1 MSPYKTTDTTP
12 PTPEYPTP
20 SRLSRL
26 HEAGIKTDGHIY
38 HLQTII
44 AGSGYNLPSQE
55 NENWGFVFRP
65 TGSTKSY
72 MRLYLSEV
80 DACAEEILML
90 VEYKMI

>member
-1 MSPYKTTDTTP
+1 MLKVTDTTP

-26 HEAGIKTDGHIY
+26 HESGIKTDGHIY
-38 HLQTII
+38 HLRQII
-44 AGSGYNLPSQE
+44 TDSGYNLPNQE

-72 MRLYLSEV
+72 MRLYLAEV

-90 VEYKMI
+90 VEYGMI